1 MCGEVGR
8 GHILWKN
15 SGKFESG
22 DVNQSECESPQGND
36 GKCQNFLGVCIQSSQ
51 RTDEL

>member
-15 SGKFESG
+15 SGKFESR

-36 GKCQNFLGVCIQSSQ
+36 GKCQNFLGGLYSKALKGV
-51 RTDEL
+51 R